1 MKEIHVRMLLLGLLV
16 SPWQIASGNEPVPVT
31 KIFESTQA
39 VFANPERGWI
49 THRFSDDL
57 WGLSNLRNSAE
68 KVSLVLIKIDI
79 SAYVN
84 SAHIGQSKLNE
95 IRTALNNCRQQGV
108 KTLLRSAYAWDE
120 MLAPD
125 PKNIET
131 IKTHVMDMK
140 PIYIEYEDIIVAV
153 EMGMF
158 GPWGEMH
165 SSSHSTV
172 NTKLYYPVATGAL
185 KQVHATYM
193 LALPSKRSVLVR
205 RPYYIRQLFNDDKPL
220 TSAEAYGN
228 TPKARTGYHND
239 AYLASI
245 DDGGT
250 FGAGWSRAQ
259 ELTYINK
266 MTQYAFFGGESFGTP
281 NDAYNNAKNALVESK
296 QQHMTY
302 LHRDYQKSIYDAWG
316 SSGKEDFTRKLGY
329 RFELKNLSY
338 TREVAP
344 GGILHFS
351 LKLQNTGFS
360 AMHLNRPVNL
370 ILENGKV
377 GSERIKYQTTLTV
390 DPRTWT
396 PEIQSISIDR
406 KFRIP
411 AMAKEGI
418 WQLRITLPDAS
429 VSLQTDGRYAV
440 RFANANMWNDDGTNL
455 LANDISI
462 KASAS
467 GSRTTD
473 NVFQEITATTEV
485 SSPIRQL
492 GAIKVATSVVLFAT
506 FDQEYTVHQALL
518 DADNNPA
525 TGYFVQGIGADY
537 LVQNNQYYQ
546 HKGIRGSD
554 WLWQPFS
561 VTVTPS
567 INSQQYAWYVPV
579 SNLNPAITQTSQV
592 IFAGVRD
599 GKTNYSAAISVAMAS
614 N

>member
-1 MKEIHVRMLLLGLLV
+1 MKEVNVRILLLGLLV
-16 SPWQIASGNEPVPVT
+16 GSWHTASGNEPIPVT
-31 KIFESTQA
+31 KIFESTPA

-57 WGLSNLRNSAE
+57 WGLNNLRSSPE

-84 SAHIGQSKLNE
+84 SAHIGQNKLNE
-95 IRTALNNCRQQGV
+95 IRTALNSCRQQGLKV
-108 KTLLRSAYAWDE
+108 LLRSAYAWNE

-131 IKTHVMDMK
+131 MKTHVMDMK
-140 PIYIEYEDIIVAV
+140 SIYNEYEDVIVAV

-172 NTKLYYPVATGAL
+172 NTKLYYPVETGAL
-185 KQVHATYM
+185 KQVHAAYM
-193 LALPSKRSVLVR
+193 LALPSKRSVLLR

-228 TPKARTGYHND
+228 TSKARTGFHND

-245 DDGGT
+245 DDEGT
-250 FGAGWSRAQ
+250 FGPGWSRAQ
-259 ELTYINK
+259 ELTYVNK

-281 NDAYNNAKNALVESK
+281 NDVYNNAKNAMIESK

-302 LHRDYQKSIYDAWG
+302 LHRDYQTSIYDAWG
-316 SSGKEDFTRKLGY
+316 PAVKEDFTRKLGY

-338 TREVAP
+338 TKEVAP

-370 ILENGKV
+370 ILDNGKT
-377 GSERIKYQTTLTV
+377 GSERTKFQATVSV

-396 PEIQSISIDR
+396 PELQTISIDR

-418 WQLRITLPDAS
+418 WQLRVALPDAS
-429 VSLQTDGRYAV
+429 VTLQADGRYAV

-462 KASAS
+462 KTSAS

-473 NVFQEITATTEV
+473 NVFQEIKATTEV
-485 SSPIRQL
+485 SSSIRQL
-492 GAIKVATSVVLFAT
+492 GAVKVATSVVLFAT
-506 FDQEYTVHQALL
+506 YDQAYSFYQVLI

-525 TGYFVQGIGADY
+525 TGYLVQGMGADY
-537 LVQNNQYYQ
+537 LVENNQYYQ
-546 HKGIRGSD
+546 HKGSKASD

-561 VTVTPS
+561 ITVTPS
-567 INSQQYAWYVPV
+567 INNQQHAWYVPV
-579 SNLNPAITQTSQV
+579 SNLNPPITQVSQV
-592 IFAGVRD
+592 MFAGVRD
-599 GKTNYSAAISVAMAS
+599 GKSNYSLVISIAMAS